1 MGVNFSESDDAAS
14 WGYWDEEDGSA
25 PAAGT
30 IPEPW
35 DIAISEGVASFSN
48 CMYRRG
54 PVTMA
59 LTVVDVSVSAG
70 TSYLAAKVNT
80 EDGTAEV
87 ISGASLAA
95 VTDASIPDDPTFIK
109 VPLYKLETTDG
120 NTSVIVDYRKAANL
134 TLYV

>member
-1 MGVNFSESDDAAS
+1 MGARFSENSDGAL
-14 WGYWDEEDGSA
+14 WEYWDDEPEA
-25 PAAGT
+25 VPAAGT

-35 DIAISEGVASFSN
+35 DITISEGVASFSN

-54 PVTMA
+54 PVTRA
-59 LTVVDVSVSAG
+59 LTVADVSVSSG
-70 TSYLAAKVNT
+70 TSYLAAKINT
-80 EDGTAEV
+80 EDGSAEV

-109 VPLYKLETTDG
+109 VPLYKLETVDG
-120 NTSVIVDYRKAANL
+120 ATSVAVDYRKAANL

>member
-1 MGVNFSESDDAAS
+1 MGARFSENSDGAL
-14 WGYWDEEDGSA
+14 WEYWDEEGDAEKYA
-25 PAAGT
+25 PTAA
-30 IPEPW
+30 PW
-35 DIAISEGVASFSN
+35 DIAVSEGVASFSN

-54 PVTMA
+54 PVTKA

-95 VTDASIPDDPTFIK
+95 VTDAAIPDDPTFIK
-109 VPLYKLETTDG
+109 VPLYKLETVDG
-120 NTSVIVDYRKAANL
+120 ATSVAVDYRKAANL